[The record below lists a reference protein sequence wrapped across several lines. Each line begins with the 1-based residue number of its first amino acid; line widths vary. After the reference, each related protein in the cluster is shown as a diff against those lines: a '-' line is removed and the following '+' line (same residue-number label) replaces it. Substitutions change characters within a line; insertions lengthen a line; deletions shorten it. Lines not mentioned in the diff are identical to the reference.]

1 MHERVVDYKSQKEF
15 HNFVAGAYSDLE
27 KYKAKGDLTSFNK
40 LLFPTLAQVKRYIT
54 KRLNTALTK
63 GNLPKG
69 KYCADDFVDQLYI
82 IAYEHFNEI
91 KEKGD
96 LYPWLFKK
104 ADEILE
110 DTIVDEEFDDRF
122 FKNIDVFMK
131 LEWDQMVEKFSTD
144 GDGDLVMIDELDDI
158 SYLKNNN
165 VLSHVFVAD
174 DNNEMNAQLD
184 KALGEEKIRKHA
196 ALVLHNLPLPMRT
209 VFELATEY
217 QFTLE
222 EIAIIRDHSFKE
234 VRQLLENA
242 RKSLETSFLNVNAL

>member
-1 MHERVVDYKSQKEF
+1 M
-15 HNFVAGAYSDLE
+15 
-27 KYKAKGDLTSFNK
+27 
-40 LLFPTLAQVKRYIT
+40 PPVKRYIA

-82 IAYEHFNEI
+82 IAYEHFNEV
-91 KEKGD
+91 KERGD
-96 LYPWLFKK
+96 FYPWLFKN
-104 ADEILE
+104 D
-110 DTIVDEEFDDRF
+110 
-122 FKNIDVFMK
+122 FMK
-131 LEWDQMVEKFSTD
+131 LEWDKMAEKFSAD

-174 DNNEMNAQLD
+174 DNNEMIAQLD

-196 ALVLHNLPLPMRT
+196 ALVLQNLPLPMRT

-222 EIAIIRDHSFKE
+222 EIAIIRNQSFNE

>member
-1 MHERVVDYKSQKEF
+1 MHTHIGQLI
-15 HNFVAGAYSDLE
+15 HE
-27 KYKAKGDLTSFNK
+27 KLKDSGITI
-40 LLFPTLAQVKRYIT
+40 TGLA

-82 IAYEHFNEI
+82 IAYEHFNEV
-91 KEKGD
+91 KEKRD

-110 DTIVDEEFDDRF
+110 DTIVDEEFDD
-122 FKNIDVFMK
+122 KNEIEKAAISEMLAEHPDYVKLWHDFMK
-131 LEWDQMVEKFSTD
+131 LEWDKMAEKFSAD

-174 DNNEMNAQLD
+174 DNNEMIAQLD

-196 ALVLHNLPLPMRT
+196 ALVLQNLPLPMRT

-222 EIAIIRDHSFKE
+222 EIAIIRNQSFNE